1 MYMCLLLSFT
11 THAILYTYVLYVA
24 LYLTRTYTHY
34 TLNPTCHIQ
43 ELDYVKRVEMYE
55 SYFEPLDSGRCHGV
69 ESKWS
74 YLKCD
79 HERQNFVVNKVRS

>member
-1 MYMCLLLSFT
+1 MIYTIL
-11 THAILYTYVLYVA
+11 THILYFTI
-24 LYLTRTYTHY
+24 H
-34 TLNPTCHIQ
+34 HIQ

-79 HERQNFVVNKVRS
+79 HERQNFVVNKVG